1 MSKELKNNL
10 FKYGITTLIGA
21 MMAFTTMKSYNLAE
35 AATDMEKY
43 RILSDAFTIPGVI
56 LIMVGLL
63 VMVSNG
69 GFFNGM
75 AYAFSYAA
83 RLLVP
88 GVSKDVGRY
97 GDFIERRAQRG
108 KTGFGFLIIVG
119 AAFLAV
125 AVVFLVLYY
134 HSK

>member
-108 KTGFGFLIIVG
+108 KTGL
-119 AAFLAV
+119 AF
-125 AVVFLVLYY
+125 
-134 HSK
+134 

>member
-1 MSKELKNNL
+1 
-10 FKYGITTLIGA
+10 
-21 MMAFTTMKSYNLAE
+21 
-35 AATDMEKY
+35 
-43 RILSDAFTIPGVI
+43 
-56 LIMVGLL
+56 
-63 VMVSNG
+63 MVSNG

-97 GDFIERRAQRG
+97 GDFIERRARRG
-108 KTGFGFLIIVG
+108 KTGYGFLIIVG

-125 AVVFLVLYY
+125 AIVFLILFY
-134 HSK
+134 HC

>member
-1 MSKELKNNL
+1 MSKELKSNL
-10 FKYGITTLIGA
+10 FKYGITALIGA
-21 MMAFTTMKSYNLAE
+21 LMAFTTTQTHNLAE
-35 AATDMEKY
+35 AATDAEKY

-97 GDFIERRAQRG
+97 GDFIERRARRG
-108 KTGFGFLIIVG
+108 KTGYGFLIIVG

-125 AVVFLVLYY
+125 AIVFLILFY
-134 HSK
+134 HC

>member
-10 FKYGITTLIGA
+10 LKYGITALVGA
-21 MMAFTTMKSYNLAE
+21 LMAYTTTRSYNLAE
-35 AATDMEKY
+35 AATDAERY
-43 RILSDAFTIPGVI
+43 RILSDAFTIPGVV

-83 RLLVP
+83 RLLIP

-108 KTGFGFLIIVG
+108 KAGFGFLIIVG
-119 AAFLAV
+119 AVFLAV
-125 AVVFLVLYY
+125 AIVFVFLFYQC
-134 HSK
+134 K